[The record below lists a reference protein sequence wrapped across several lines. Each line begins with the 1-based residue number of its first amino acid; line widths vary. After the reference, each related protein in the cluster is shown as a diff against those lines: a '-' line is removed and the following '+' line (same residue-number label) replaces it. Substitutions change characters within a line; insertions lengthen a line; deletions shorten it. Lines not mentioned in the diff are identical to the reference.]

1 LLEDL
6 KIYKKMIKYRD
17 YLCEYGL
24 KWPLFLSSSFWK
36 INWF

>member
-17 YLCEYGL
+17 YLREYGL
-24 KWPLFLSSSFWK
+24 K
-36 INWF
+36 

>member
-1 LLEDL
+1 LLGDL

-24 KWPLFLSSSFWK
+24 K
-36 INWF
+36 